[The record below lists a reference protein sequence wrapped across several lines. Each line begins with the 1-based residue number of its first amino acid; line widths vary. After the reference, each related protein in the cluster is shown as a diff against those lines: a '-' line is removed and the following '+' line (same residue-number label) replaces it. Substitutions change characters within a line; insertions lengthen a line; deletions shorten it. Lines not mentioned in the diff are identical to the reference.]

1 MKAEQ
6 ATMIQDALFA
16 TDHLDLAL
24 TKVAEGQRVL
34 YRGPHQGVYRF
45 ESVKLGALRRFR
57 ASGRVASVLGMGE
70 AEEARLRKFFAG
82 A

>member
-1 MKAEQ
+1 VKTEQ
-6 ATMIQDALFA
+6 ATLLREALFE

-24 TKVAEGQRVL
+24 TKVAEGREVL
-34 YRGPHQGVYRF
+34 YRGPHRGLFRF
-45 ESVKLGALRRFR
+45 ESVKVTALRRYR
-57 ASGRVASVLGMGE
+57 ASARVASVLGLGR

>member
-6 ATMIQDALFA
+6 ATLIRDALFA

-24 TKVAEGQRVL
+24 TKVAEGADVL

-45 ESVKLGALRRFR
+45 ESVKLAALRRFR
-57 ASGRVASVLGMGE
+57 ASTRVASVLGMGQ